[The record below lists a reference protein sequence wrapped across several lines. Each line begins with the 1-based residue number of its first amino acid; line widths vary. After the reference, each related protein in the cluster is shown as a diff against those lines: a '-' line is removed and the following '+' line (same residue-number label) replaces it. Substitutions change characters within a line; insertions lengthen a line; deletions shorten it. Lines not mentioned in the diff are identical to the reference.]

1 MPSIASTSPDR
12 KLASVERGE
21 QLVEALRWQAAGCAE
36 LGCPF
41 YERLCTGLIADV
53 QEDGAA
59 SRLLAPFAGESLN
72 AAYVLRFLGGLH
84 RLVLA
89 GSAPALAAHYPSVGG
104 DGDAAAALDAIRAL
118 ADVPR
123 HELLDAL
130 TRPPQTNEVG
140 RSIALASGLLHVAR
154 HTARPLRLREIGT
167 SGALNLRPELYWYE
181 QAGQGWG
188 NAASPVRFIDLW
200 EGATPPLDAR
210 LEIVDRRGC
219 DPDPIDVTSHD
230 GALTLMS
237 YVWPEPASRFARARA
252 ATELAPTLPVT
263 VDRARAEDWLPHQL
277 DHSASGTALVVYHSV
292 MWQYLKESA
301 QDQIRAC
308 LYSAGADA
316 SPDAPLAWLRL
327 EPHPQTYFPAE
338 LRLALWDG
346 SATGPGEQL
355 LATTGFHGG
364 PITWLGA

>member
-1 MPSIASTSPDR
+1 MR
-12 KLASVERGE
+12 NGE
-21 QLVEALRWQAAGCAE
+21 QLVETLRWQAAGCAG

-41 YERLCTGLIADV
+41 YERLCAGLIADV
-53 QEDGAA
+53 QDDGPAG
-59 SRLLAPFAGESLN
+59 RLLAPFAGESLN

-104 DGDAAAALDAIRAL
+104 DGDADAALAAIQAL
-118 ADVPR
+118 AGEPP
-123 HELLDAL
+123 HELVDAL

-140 RSIALASGLLHVAR
+140 RSIALASGLLHIAR

-188 NAASPVRFIDLW
+188 NAASPVRFVDVW

-237 YVWPEPASRFARARA
+237 YVWPEPATRFARARA
-252 ATELAPTLPVT
+252 ATQLAATLPIT
-263 VDRARAEDWLPHQL
+263 LDRAGAQDWLPEQL
-277 DHSASGTALVVYHSV
+277 NQEVPGTALVVYHSV
-292 MWQYLKESA
+292 MWQYLNKPA

-338 LRLALWDG
+338 LRLLLWDG
-346 SATGPGEQL
+346 CATEPDEQL

-364 PITWLGA
+364 PITWLAASLRPVATERR